1 MKRWIIL
8 FLLVPA
14 FLFAV
19 TGLQIIR
26 NLDQNKGYNTQKYSV
41 KMTIQKGKRTLV
53 KTFTGYGMERGN
65 KSFMEFTNPEDKGVK
80 YLKMDDQLWIYL
92 PEADDTLKISGHML
106 RQGMMG
112 SDLSYED
119 MMRDEELEDIYDV
132 KLIGSEK
139 IRGVD
144 CYKVE
149 LIAKVRDALY
159 AKQVVYVDKKRPV
172 ALKMDLYARGDRLI
186 KTMEQSNVK
195 TVQGRYVPMK
205 IEIRD
210 MRRKDSLTTLEF
222 ISVAFNIKIPSKVF
236 TTGNLRR

>member
-14 FLFAV
+14 FLFAE

-26 NLDQNKGYNTQKYSV
+26 KLDQNRGYGTQKYSV
-41 KMTIQKGKRTLV
+41 KMIIEKGNRTQV
-53 KTFTGYGMERGN
+53 KTFFGYGKERGD
-65 KSFMEFTNPEDKGVK
+65 KSYMEFTNPEDKGVK
-80 YLKMDDQLWIYL
+80 YLKIEDELWIYL
-92 PEADDTLKISGHML
+92 PEADDIMKISGHLL

-119 MMRDEELEDIYDV
+119 MMRDEELEDMYDV
-132 KLIGSEK
+132 KLVGSEK

-144 CYKVE
+144 CHKVE

-159 AKQVVYVDKKRPV
+159 ARQVVYVDKKRPV
-172 ALKMDLYARGDRLI
+172 ALKMDLFARGDRLI
-186 KTMEQSNVK
+186 KTMEQFNVK
-195 TVQGRYVPMK
+195 TIQGRYVPMK
-205 IEIRD
+205 MEIRD

-222 ISVAFNIKIPSKVF
+222 VSVAFDVKISNSVF
-236 TTGNLRR
+236 TSSYLKR